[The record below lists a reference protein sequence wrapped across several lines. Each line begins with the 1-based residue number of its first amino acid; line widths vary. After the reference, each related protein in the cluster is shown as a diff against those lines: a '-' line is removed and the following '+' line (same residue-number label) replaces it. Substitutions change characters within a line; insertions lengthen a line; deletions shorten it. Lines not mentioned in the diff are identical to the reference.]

1 MGPLG
6 LRFSQEDE
14 LWSVTIHPTPVELI
28 GGRHDGEAV
37 MPGIILDLEQL
48 AAAFE
53 SVVAFGWNDPG
64 FDPSDRSQIEAALT
78 TFFPDAALVDHTW
91 YDWVDDEFSRG
102 TWATPWAGKPEALHP
117 YQFAPVGRLTFATSD
132 IATEHQGWFE
142 GALVSGKE
150 AAAAV
155 NTVLG

>member
-53 SVVAFGWNDPG
+53 SVVAFGWNALGLNGPEGPHIYVEGVFQGHEVYLQILAYPPKDEEPG
-64 FDPSDRSQIEAALT
+64 LK
-78 TFFPDAALVDHTW
+78 LN
-91 YDWVDDEFSRG
+91 
-102 TWATPWAGKPEALHP
+102 ATPKTRRRE
-117 YQFAPVGRLTFATSD
+117 
-132 IATEHQGWFE
+132 E
-142 GALVSGKE
+142 GS
-150 AAAAV
+150 
-155 NTVLG
+155 